1 MPLIF
6 DQFDTALNVV
16 EKEVGLNIFI
26 SDVTAENL
34 GQALHELLTNEKWVY
49 KEYACHMMLLIWYF
63 PSQKN
68 PPAPLQNES

>member
-34 GQALHELLTNEKWVY
+34 GQALHELLTNEKWVCLSY
-49 KEYACHMMLLIWYF
+49 DASDLILSF
-63 PSQKN
+63 TEKKT
-68 PPAPLQNES
+68 PARLQNET